1 MDAGGELP
9 DSGVPSPGT
18 LGLQASLLGEGDK
31 LSARQAGERTGVA
44 VDDILLAW
52 RSLGFAAIDP
62 DEPVFLED
70 TVQAFAAFAAG
81 KALFGDEAV
90 LQFARVVGASLA
102 RIADAAISLARSE
115 LHGPLHD
122 AGADEQVIAK
132 AVEEADVGLAM
143 VAEML
148 GPVFRH
154 HAVNEARR
162 NDRLREGVASASFDR
177 ALVVVGFVDLVGST
191 RLFERTDP
199 TVLARAL
206 ARFDGMAADEVTS
219 RGGRVVKLIGDEVM
233 VAFADPRPA
242 CDAVLA
248 LQAYVRADPVLTDV
262 RAALGVGEVVTQDG
276 DLYGPTVNLAARAV
290 GAAAPGCLVVTE
302 EVAAAVRGAHDL
314 LVTSAGAHELR
325 DVGHIALFEVTGATH

>member
-1 MDAGGELP
+1 VGAGDDGPE
-9 DSGVPSPGT
+9 SGVPSPAT
-18 LGLQASLLGEGDK
+18 LGLQASLLGDDDK
-31 LSARQAGERTGVA
+31 LSARQAGELTGVDL
-44 VDDILLAW
+44 DDILLAW

-70 TVQAFAAFAAG
+70 TVRAFAAFSAG

-102 RIADAAISLARSE
+102 RIADAAMSLARTQ

-132 AVEEADVGLAM
+132 AIEEADVGLAM

-162 NDRLREGVASASFDR
+162 NERLREGVSSTSFDR
-177 ALVVVGFVDLVGST
+177 ARVVVGFIDLVGST
-191 RLFERTDP
+191 RLFEVTDP

-206 ARFDGMAADEVTS
+206 ARFDATAADEVTS

-233 VAFADPRPA
+233 VAFADPLPA
-242 CDAVLA
+242 CEAVLA
-248 LQAYVRADPVLTDV
+248 LRAFVQADPVLTDV
-262 RAALGVGEVVTQDG
+262 RGALASGEVVTQDG

-290 GAAAPGCLVVTE
+290 GAAAPGRLVVTAE
-302 EVAAAVRGAHDL
+302 LASAVQGSPGLEVAAG
-314 LVTSAGAHELR
+314 GAHELR
-325 DVGHIALFEVTGATH
+325 DVGAVQLFEVTSTPG